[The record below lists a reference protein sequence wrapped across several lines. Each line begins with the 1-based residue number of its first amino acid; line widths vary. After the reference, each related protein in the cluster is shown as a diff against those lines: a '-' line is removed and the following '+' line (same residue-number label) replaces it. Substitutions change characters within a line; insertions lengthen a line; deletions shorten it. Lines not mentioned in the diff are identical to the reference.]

1 MNTSV
6 ACSLRALV
14 QKSAVGGFQAAGGD
28 DQSYGTRGQLR
39 VGRVFQCAPKTGD
52 PILDWLAS
60 DVPVDEDMPM
70 NLGHG
75 NQLEAD
81 CGGGRCRFLAIRVRS
96 GAHGECI
103 WHVKC
108 QHEVSDGSL
117 RWSFSVHFVS
127 RLMGQV

>member
-1 MNTSV
+1 MESF
-6 ACSLRALV
+6 L
-14 QKSAVGGFQAAGGD
+14 
-28 DQSYGTRGQLR
+28 
-39 VGRVFQCAPKTGD
+39 GR
-52 PILDWLAS
+52 LAS

>member
-1 MNTSV
+1 M

-28 DQSYGTRGQLR
+28 DQSLGTRGQLR
-39 VGRVFQCAPKTGD
+39 VGRVFQCAPKIGD
-52 PILDWLAS
+52 PILDRLAS
-60 DVPVDEDMPM
+60 DVPVDVDMPM

-103 WHVKC
+103 CHANI
-108 QHEVSDGSL
+108 QHKVSGGSL
-117 RWSFSVHFVS
+117 RWGFSVVFVS

>member
-1 MNTSV
+1 MNNARGV
-6 ACSLRALV
+6 LVRAPV
-14 QKSAVGGFQAAGGD
+14 QKSSVGGFQAAGGD
-28 DQSYGTRGQLR
+28 DQSLGTRGQLR
-39 VGRVFQCAPKTGD
+39 VGRVFQCAPKIGD
-52 PILDWLAS
+52 PILDRLAS
-60 DVPVDEDMPM
+60 YFVVDIDMQM
-70 NLGHG
+70 DLGDG
-75 NQLEAD
+75 NQLETES
-81 CGGGRCRFLAIRVRS
+81 GGGRCRFLAIRVRS